1 MSNIPQH
8 NSRTPLVRS
17 SLQEHH
23 PLAKEGKGRGNS
35 EWSLAHCLTNI
46 DRLTNQKSQDSLN
59 FHVPILFI
67 LHHSIPMGF
76 PFRWFHSI
84 YAIQN
89 SRKLYLGKRGMVSRI
104 RADYRREFLRGEFP
118 HSAGAWGI
126 LQSPVSVVSRGDTAK
141 SSGSEQ
147 KELGLSSG
155 LCPLTSCVN
164 LGKRLKSLNLC
175 FLSYKIRSWD
185 LYSLSYCED

>member
-1 MSNIPQH
+1 MWDLPG
-8 NSRTPLVRS
+8 PGLELVS
-17 SLQEHH
+17 
-23 PLAKEGKGRGNS
+23 PALAGGFLTTAPPGK
-35 EWSLAHCLTNI
+35 
-46 DRLTNQKSQDSLN
+46 
-59 FHVPILFI
+59 P
-67 LHHSIPMGF
+67 
-76 PFRWFHSI
+76 
-84 YAIQN
+84 
-89 SRKLYLGKRGMVSRI
+89 
-104 RADYRREFLRGEFP
+104 RREFLRGEFP

-126 LQSPVSVVSRGDTAK
+126 LQSPVSGVSRGATAK

-175 FLSYKIRSWD
+175 FLSYKIRIWD